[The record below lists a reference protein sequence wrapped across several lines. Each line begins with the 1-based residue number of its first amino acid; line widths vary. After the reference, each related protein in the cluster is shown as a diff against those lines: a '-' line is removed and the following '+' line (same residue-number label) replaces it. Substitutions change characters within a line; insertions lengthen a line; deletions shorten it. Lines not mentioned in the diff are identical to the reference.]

1 MAGRETTPLREPT
14 RAGDA
19 VPSGALVVF
28 GFTGD
33 LAKKKVIPSLY
44 ARVKKGTLTVP
55 VIGVASDRQSNDE
68 IRKRVRESVE
78 AHERVDEEALG
89 RLLAQIRYVAGD
101 YEKPETFRGLKEALA
116 GATRPAHYLAIP
128 PPLFETVIRSLGDAG
143 LAADARVIVE
153 KPFGHDL
160 SSAVALNRI
169 AASVFAES
177 SIFRIDHYLGK
188 EAIMNLVYFRF
199 ANAFLEPI
207 WNRDHVASVQ
217 ITVAED
223 FGIGERGAF
232 YEKAGAL
239 RDVVQ
244 NHMFQIVTLLAMEPP
259 QVAELSVAQQQKTAV
274 LHAMRPLG
282 KADVVRGQYVGY
294 RGTRG
299 VAPDSDV
306 ETFCAARIHID
317 SWRWAGVPWYLRTG
331 KQLPTTA
338 AEVLVRLKAPPQK
351 LFEDSP
357 TPATQGTLG
366 NYLRFRLQPAPA
378 DIAIAA
384 RFKELGH
391 SFKGTQH
398 ELHVDPAERGDPEK
412 EDAYERLLGDA
423 MNGDLGLFTTRDAA
437 EAAWAVVDAVLADHG
452 PCAPYEPRTWGP
464 QAADELIG
472 ADGPWHEPMK
482 RTP

>member
-1 MAGRETTPLREPT
+1 MQAAIAGPGITT
-14 RAGDA
+14 
-19 VPSGALVVF
+19 PSGALVVF

-33 LAKKKVIPSLY
+33 LAKKKIIPSLY
-44 ARVKKGTLTVP
+44 AMVKKRTLTVP
-55 VIGVASDRQSNDE
+55 VIGVASDNKSVDE
-68 IRKRVRESVE
+68 IRKHVRDSVE
-78 AHERVDEEALG
+78 AHGGLDDEAALA
-89 RLLAQIRYVAGD
+89 RLLEQTRYVAGD
-101 YEKPETFRGLKEALA
+101 YENPETFRALKEALA

-128 PPLFETVIRSLGDAG
+128 PPLFETVIRSLGDVG
-143 LAADARVIVE
+143 LASDARVIVE

-160 SSAVALNRI
+160 ASAVALNRI
-169 AASVFAES
+169 AASLFAES

-207 WNRDHVASVQ
+207 WNRNHVASVQ

-232 YEKAGAL
+232 YEKTGAL
-239 RDVVQ
+239 RDVLQ
-244 NHMFQIVTLLAMEPP
+244 NHVFQIVTLLAMEPP
-259 QVAELSVAQQQKTAV
+259 QVSELSVAHQQKTAV
-274 LHAMRPLG
+274 LHAMRPIERG
-282 KADVVRGQYVGY
+282 DVVRGQYVGY

-299 VAPDSDV
+299 VAADSDV
-306 ETFCAARIHID
+306 ETFCAARLSID
-317 SWRWAGVPWYLRTG
+317 SWRWSGVPWYLRTG

-351 LFEDSP
+351 LFADSP
-357 TPATQGTLG
+357 TLQTQGTLG

-384 RFKELGH
+384 RFKHPGH
-391 SFKGTQH
+391 GFEGTQQ
-398 ELHVDPAERGDPEK
+398 ELHVDPAVRGEPAHEDP
-412 EDAYERLLGDA
+412 YERLLGDA

-437 EAAWAVVDAVLADHG
+437 EAAWAVVDAVLADPS
-452 PCAPYEPRTWGP
+452 PCALYEPGTWGP
-464 QAADELIG
+464 PAADALIG
-472 ADGPWHEPMK
+472 ADGPWHELVK